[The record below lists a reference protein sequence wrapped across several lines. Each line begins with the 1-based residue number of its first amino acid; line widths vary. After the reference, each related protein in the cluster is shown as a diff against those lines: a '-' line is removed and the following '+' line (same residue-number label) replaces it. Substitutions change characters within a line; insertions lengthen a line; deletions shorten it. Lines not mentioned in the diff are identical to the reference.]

1 MITYNFSSSL
11 LHSRLMIGEVQV
23 GSGAALS
30 IQSIHGAATIGL
42 PHQAQSGKEIPGI
55 NPRLQVIGQEMTGRP
70 RPVLIGKEIPGKS
83 RPQVIGHRMAGTERT
98 ARLTNTISVAINQ
111 MIDPMRFS
119 TTFVRSSAVTAES
132 AIMISHQGIR
142 TINPPRVITMIRTL
156 LIHMTKIHM
165 TNIHMTRIHMTR
177 TLIGREIL
185 GINAAKTGKAT
196 ISSAKVLLSP

>member
-1 MITYNFSSSL
+1 
-11 LHSRLMIGEVQV
+11 MIGEVQV

-30 IQSIHGAATIGL
+30 IQSIHGAATIGR
-42 PHQAQSGKEIPGI
+42 PHQAQSGKETPGI
-55 NPRLQVIGQEMTGRP
+55 YLPRA
-70 RPVLIGKEIPGKS
+70 IPTTNTR
-83 RPQVIGHRMAGTERT
+83 RPQVIGLRMAGTERT

-119 TTFVRSSAVTAES
+119 TTFVRSSVVIAES

-142 TINPPRVITMIRTL
+142 TINPPRVITMIRIL
-156 LIHMTKIHM
+156 LIHMTKILM